1 MNNAAIWFSTVL
13 LLGGLTATSSS
24 IVGAKPA
31 APERISQLSVNT
43 TSVTPSI
50 YSSIKPFKKSNSTN
64 KIIWKGGNITLTA
77 TTVKLEGVPTF
88 EQNVIQSIVVSKGS
102 QKHTIETSNLE
113 DSWLDITSVVAS
125 NSNTWLAV
133 HAKRSSGN
141 TLVLLNLQTGDVTEL
156 NERLKKAGKKNIE
169 TIADYNWAPNEDQ
182 IAFSYGDPSKSSLA
196 IYNVQKESFIY
207 LPRTTNYISTN
218 LILWQKNG
226 KVLDYIS
233 EYPSDQMILYRYSI
247 ESNKVKPVKKISRNE
262 FAEWFKLD
270 KYPYSNDK

>member
-13 LLGGLTATSSS
+13 LLGGLTTTSSS

-31 APERISQLSVNT
+31 APERISQHSVNA

-50 YSSIKPFKKSNSTN
+50 YSSVKPFKKINSTN
-64 KIIWKGGNITLTA
+64 KIIWKGEKITLTA
-77 TTVKLEGVPTF
+77 ATVKLEGKPSF
-88 EQNVIQSIVVSKGS
+88 EQNVIQSIVVTKGN
-102 QKHTIETSNLE
+102 QKHTIETSDLE
-113 DSWLDITSVVAS
+113 DNWLDITSVAAS
-125 NSNTWLAV
+125 TSNTWLAI
-133 HAKRSSGN
+133 HAERSAGK
-141 TLVLLNLQTGDVTEL
+141 TLMLLNLQTGEVTEL
-156 NERLKKAGKKNIE
+156 NDRLNKAGKKNIE
-169 TIADYNWAPNEDQ
+169 TIAAYNWAPNEDQ

-207 LPRTTNYISTN
+207 LPRATNYISTN

-226 KVLDYIS
+226 KILDYIS

-247 ESNKVKPVKKISRNE
+247 VSNKVKPVQKISRNE

-270 KYPYSNDK
+270 KYPIQ

>member
-13 LLGGLTATSSS
+13 LMGGLTTTSSS
-24 IVGAKPA
+24 VVGAKPA
-31 APERISQLSVNT
+31 TPERISQHSVDP

-50 YSSIKPFKKSNSTN
+50 YSSIKPFKRNNRTD

-77 TTVKLEGVPTF
+77 TTVRLEGKPTF
-88 EQNVIQSIVVSKGS
+88 EQNVIQSIVVTKGN

-113 DSWLDITSVVAS
+113 DNWLDITSVVAS
-125 NSNTWLAV
+125 TSNTWLAI
-133 HAKRSSGN
+133 HAERSSGN
-141 TLVLLNLQTGDVTEL
+141 TLMLLNLRTGDMTEL
-156 NERLKKAGKKNIE
+156 NERLKQAGKKNIE
-169 TIADYNWAPNEDQ
+169 TIAAYNWAPNEEQ

-196 IYNVQKESFIY
+196 IYNVHKESFVY
-207 LPRTTNYISTN
+207 LPRATNYISTN

-226 KVLDYIS
+226 KMLDYIS

-270 KYPYSNDK
+270 KYPTQ

>member
-50 YSSIKPFKKSNSTN
+50 YSSIKPFKKSNSNN

-77 TTVKLEGVPTF
+77 TTLKLEGKPTF
-88 EQNVIQSIVVSKGS
+88 EQNVIQSIVVTKGN
-102 QKHTIETSNLE
+102 QKHTIETSDLE
-113 DSWLDITSVVAS
+113 DNWLDITSVVAS

-133 HAKRSSGN
+133 NAKRSSGN
-141 TLVLLNLQTGDVTEL
+141 TLMLLNLQTGEVTDL
-156 NERLKKAGKKNIE
+156 NERLKKAGKKNLE
-169 TIADYNWAPNEDQ
+169 TIATYNWAPNEDQ

-207 LPRTTNYISTN
+207 LPRATNYISTN

-226 KVLDYIS
+226 KILDYIS

-262 FAEWFKLD
+262 FAEWFQLD

>member
-13 LLGGLTATSSS
+13 LLGGLTTTSSS
-24 IVGAKPA
+24 IVGAKLA
-31 APERISQLSVNT
+31 TPEQISQRSVNAP
-43 TSVTPSI
+43 SVTPSI
-50 YSSIKPFKKSNSTN
+50 YSSVKPFKKSNSTN

-77 TTVKLEGVPTF
+77 TTVKLEGKPTF
-88 EQNVIQSIVVSKGS
+88 EQNVIQSIVVTKGN
-102 QKHTIETSNLE
+102 QKHTIETSDLE

-125 NSNTWLAV
+125 NSKTWLAV
-133 HAKRSSGN
+133 NAKRSSGN
-141 TLVLLNLQTGDVTEL
+141 TLMLLNLQTGDKTEL

-169 TIADYNWAPNEDQ
+169 TIAAYNWAPNEDQ

-196 IYNVQKESFIY
+196 IYNVKKESFIY
-207 LPRTTNYISTN
+207 LPRATNYISTN

-226 KVLDYIS
+226 KILDYIS

-270 KYPYSNDK
+270 KYPTP